1 MFNFLKKGEEH
12 FTYKCSII
20 GSGMNKSGLG
30 YSIMYSDDE
39 INPQTA
45 KKQAFYLYKYHTLPE
60 TIKSSPVLA
69 ILPRCNLNGWNK
81 YVLVNPSMVFIS
93 LETLYDAAKKESN
106 TDCTIPTFKDV
117 ANRKWK
123 IAIYTGTASKIVV
136 EPGYFTLSDTN
147 QKLYDFNLN
156 DSNVKEIIAEI
167 AKTDVLEL
175 GGNKRKCGLYG
186 TKFCLVPN
194 DTNGFTI
201 NIDQYGIVKGI
212 N

>member
-45 KKQAFYLYKYHTLPE
+45 KKQAFYLSKYYTLPE
-60 TIKSSPVLA
+60 TIKSFPVLA
-69 ILPRCNLNGWNK
+69 VLPRCNLNGWNNRI
-81 YVLVNPSMVFIS
+81 YVNPSMVFIS
-93 LETLYDAAKKESN
+93 LETLYNAAKDSN
-106 TDCTIPTFKDV
+106 YSNFQIPDFIDRT
-117 ANRKWK
+117 NRKWK
-123 IAIYTGTASKIVV
+123 IAIYTNTANKVVV
-136 EPGYFTLSDTN
+136 EPGYYTLTSN
-147 QKLYDFNLN
+147 NKKLYDFNLS
-156 DSNVKEIIAEI
+156 DPDVKDKIIEVAQI
-167 AKTDVLEL
+167 DILEL
-175 GGNKRKCGLYG
+175 NGGERKCGMYG